1 MDYIAVDLET
11 ANGNRS
17 SICSIGLVKF
27 KDGEIIDEYYSL
39 VDPEVEYFARMNI
52 SIHGITE
59 DDVAGE
65 RTFPE
70 VMKEVEAFIGDYPLV
85 AHFSQFDMYAL
96 EDAYNRYEMEIPP
109 FQYFCSF
116 RLSKQLY
123 KMASYRLPAMCAY
136 FGIDNS
142 NHHNALADAR
152 MSGLIAHHIFEQ
164 HDMDLEAF
172 NRKHN
177 YDTGTLG
184 GRGFRKKGSRRS
196 SVKASEVKVDESKF
210 QPDHELYGKNI
221 CFTGT
226 LSQMKRADAAQA
238 VTDIGGVFEKN
249 ISRNTD
255 YLVVGG
261 KGDQQTA
268 RKSSKVKQALEMIS
282 GGRSIRIMSEAEFIS
297 ILY

>member
-1 MDYIAVDLET
+1 MDYVAVDLET

-39 VDPEVEYFARMNI
+39 VNPEVEYFARMNI

-59 DDVAGE
+59 DDVADQPN
-65 RTFPE
+65 FPE
-70 VMKEVEAFIGDYPLV
+70 VMKEVEAFIEDYPLV

-96 EDAYNRYEMEIPP
+96 EDAYNRYGMEIPP

-123 KMASYRLPAMCAY
+123 KMSSYRLPAMCAY

-152 MSGLIAHHIFEQ
+152 MSGLIAHNIFEQ
-164 HDMDLEAF
+164 HGMDLDAF
-172 NRKHN
+172 NEKHN

-184 GRGFRKKGSRRS
+184 GRGFRKKGSRRTS
-196 SVKASEVKVDESKF
+196 AKGPEITVDKSKF
-210 QPDHELYGKNI
+210 QPDHELYGKYI

-238 VTDIGGVFEKN
+238 VADIGAVFEKS
-249 ISRNTD
+249 ISRDTD

-261 KGDQQTA
+261 KGDAQAA
-268 RKSSKVKQALEMIS
+268 RKSSKVKQALEMIAH
-282 GGRSIRIMSEAEFIS
+282 GRNIRIMSEGE
-297 ILY
+297 LLELL